1 MTSKYIESV
10 AATII
15 NQLKKGTAPWIK
27 PWQPGERFMPFNP
40 ASGNSYHGMNA
51 IWLLSVME
59 NHGYADNR
67 WLTFKQAN
75 SLDAQVNRGE
85 KGTAI
90 QYWKWTEDVSA
101 LDESGNPL
109 TDEAGKALKQ
119 LVRLQKP
126 KVWSAIVFNADQIT
140 GLPELERMI
149 LPRLE
154 RHQEAEA
161 ILNDSKA
168 SIIHRQGDGAFY
180 SPSTDTITLPE
191 REQFLSS
198 DRFYATALHELGHWT
213 GHNSRLN
220 RDLAHPFGSREY
232 AKEELRAEIA
242 SLMLGENLGIGHN
255 PGHHVAYVAS
265 WIKILQDDPREIFRA
280 TADAERITKYLQGRE
295 MLQTQV
301 AEQKI
306 TENVLIP
313 VMTTELDTTLRT
325 GSDRTYLDVP
335 FAQKDQAK
343 ALGAKWDRTEKSW
356 YVLADV
362 SLEPFQQWMEPK
374 QALYIEPIQSPEAE
388 FAGVIKSAG
397 LVLDGMPIMDGRM
410 HRVPVEGDDNSQKS
424 GSYVGFLDGHPAG
437 YINNYKTGYERKWK
451 SKQPQK
457 SIDTKERAI
466 LEAAALER
474 KDSRIKEQGA
484 LQQKT
489 ADAVAAIWSESEIAS
504 DSHPYLKGKGVP
516 ALGLRINTVGPL
528 ELTGNQPGEK
538 PQQWSSK
545 GELLIPIQDIDGH
558 FLGGQSVDNNG
569 RKSFPRGGRLNG
581 GHYVIGAIE
590 AEKKVLIAEGY
601 ATAATLHEA
610 TALPVIVAFHSGN
623 LLTVAQAYR
632 EKFPDK
638 LLIIAGDNDHTQ
650 PAEKNVGRQKAEEAA
665 KRTGGHVML
674 PEFETGSPGSDWND
688 VANLKGLDAVKFAL
702 TVGLKEVDRKI
713 MVAEQALHANI
724 QKQKQDKQV
733 AKHSSPE
740 KDFVQA
746 SGGMTLGP

>member
-1 MTSKYIESV
+1 MSSNTYVETV
-10 AATII
+10 AASII
-15 NQLKKGTAPWIK
+15 SQLEKGTAPWIK

-40 ASGNSYHGMNA
+40 SSGNAYHGMNA

-59 NHGYADNR
+59 DRGYSDNR
-67 WLTFKQAN
+67 WLTFKQVG
-75 SLDAQVNRGE
+75 SLGAQVNRGE

-90 QYWKWTEDVSA
+90 QYWKWTEDLPAV
-101 LDESGNPL
+101 DESGNPL
-109 TDEAGKALKQ
+109 TDESGKVLKQ
-119 LVRLQKP
+119 SVRLQKP
-126 KVWSAIVFNADQIT
+126 KVWSATVFNADQIT
-140 GLPELERMI
+140 GLPEIERKS
-149 LPRLE
+149 LPE
-154 RHQEAEA
+154 FDRHQEAEA
-161 ILNDSKA
+161 ILIESRAN
-168 SIIHRQGDGAFY
+168 ILYRQSDRAFY
-180 SPSTDTITLPE
+180 SPSTDIITLPE
-191 REQFLSS
+191 RSQFHSM
-198 DRFYATALHELGHWT
+198 DGFYAIALHELGHWT
-213 GHNSRLN
+213 GHSSRLN
-220 RDLAHPFGSREY
+220 RDLVHPFGSQGY

-242 SLMLGENLGIGHN
+242 SLMLGEKLGIGHE
-255 PGHHVAYVAS
+255 PGQHVAYIAS
-265 WIKILQDDPREIFRA
+265 WIKILQDDPRELFRA
-280 TADAERITKYLQGRE
+280 TADAERMTKYLEGRE
-295 MLQTQV
+295 MLQEKV
-301 AEQKI
+301 DDRKI
-306 TENVLIP
+306 TEQVLTS
-313 VMTTELDTTLRT
+313 VMASERDMALRT
-325 GSDRTYLDVP
+325 NSDRIYLDVP

-356 YVLADV
+356 YALADV

-374 QALYIEPIQSPEAE
+374 QALHIEPIQSPEAE
-388 FAGVIKSAG
+388 FAGVMKSAG
-397 LVLDGMPIMDGRM
+397 LVLDGIPIMDGKM

-457 SIDTKERAI
+457 SIDAKDIAI

-474 KDSRIKEQGA
+474 KDLRRKEQGV

-504 DSHPYLKGKGVP
+504 DSHPYLKAKGVP

-545 GELLIPIQDIDGH
+545 GELLVPIQDIDGH
-558 FLGGQSVDNNG
+558 FLGGQSIDNNG

-581 GHYVIGAIE
+581 GHYVIGALE

-632 EKFPDK
+632 EKFQDK
-638 LLIIAGDNDHTQ
+638 ILIIAGDNDHTQ
-650 PAEKNVGRQKAEEAA
+650 PTEKNIGRQKAEEAA
-665 KRTGGHVML
+665 KRTGGHLLL

-702 TVGLKEVDRKI
+702 TVGLKEIDRKI
-713 MVAEQALHANI
+713 MAAEQALHADI
-724 QKQKQDKQV
+724 QKQKQDKQL
-733 AKHSSPE
+733 AKHSSSE
-740 KDFVQA
+740 KDLVQA
-746 SGGMTLGP
+746 SGGIT